1 MPMVST
7 GVGGRMAMRA
17 FRRVI
22 EPDYADCKYWG
33 WRREGHRFYG
43 SCTMGAAIVPQLRTL
58 G

>member
-22 EPDYADCKYWG
+22 EPDYADGEYRGGRKDG
-33 WRREGHRFYG
+33 HEGFQEGHRARL
-43 SCTMGAAIVPQLRTL
+43 CRW
-58 G
+58 